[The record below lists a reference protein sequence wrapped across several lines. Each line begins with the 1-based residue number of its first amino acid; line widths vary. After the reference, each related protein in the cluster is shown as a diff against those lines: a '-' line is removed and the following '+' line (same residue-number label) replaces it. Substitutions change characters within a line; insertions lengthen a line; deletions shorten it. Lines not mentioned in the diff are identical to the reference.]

1 MALEIK
7 QTQRMSQTL
16 VITPQLR
23 QAIKILQV
31 SRAELEQL
39 VEEELEENPVL
50 EEAVVEDRETLNG
63 DDDEPPRTE
72 ERLDVS
78 SESETDQEF
87 PEAPLQRETTNELEP
102 ENGISAVD
110 WEDYFR
116 NHQNDRHDSAAPRGD
131 FDDEKRPSFEN
142 TLVRAQSLTDHLLWQ
157 LQMNNLDDEE
167 QAVTA
172 MLIGN
177 MDDDGYIQLAVE
189 EIAFQSGKDFEI
201 VEGALKRIQEL
212 DPPGVGARDLR
223 ECLRLQLR
231 TRGEEGGLADR
242 IIADHLT
249 MLEGKRF
256 DKIAKD
262 LGATVEEVAAAAAAI
277 GTLEPKPGRN
287 FGEGDV
293 RYITPDVFVTK
304 VGDEYVVTL
313 NEDGLPR
320 LRVSSYYRQVL
331 EGQGGSEARKY
342 VQEKMKSA
350 LWLIKSIQ
358 QRQNTLFKVTTSIVK
373 FQRAFLDRGIA
384 HLRPLVLK
392 DVALDIEMHE
402 STVSRAT
409 ANKYVHTAQGI
420 FELKF
425 FFTSSISTGS
435 GEDVSS
441 ESVKDRIKAIVT
453 AEDSRHPLSDQHIAE
468 ILDKEGVKVARRTVA
483 KYREIMNILPSSKR
497 RQVF

>member
-7 QTQRMSQTL
+7 QQQRMSQQL

-50 EEAVVEDRETLNG
+50 EEAITDEREAASAEE
-63 DDDEPPRTE
+63 EPPRTE
-72 ERLDVS
+72 ERLEVS
-78 SESETDQEF
+78 NEPDQEW
-87 PEAPLQRETTNELEP
+87 PETSQRETTTEVEP
-102 ENGISAVD
+102 DNGLNGVD

-116 NHQNDRHDSAAPRGD
+116 NHQNDRHDVAAPRND
-131 FDDEKRPSFEN
+131 YDDEKRPSVEN
-142 TLVRAQSLTDHLLWQ
+142 TLVRGQSLTDHLLWQ
-157 LQMNNLDDEE
+157 LQMNDLDEE
-167 QAVTA
+167 EQSVTA

-177 MDDDGYIQLAVE
+177 MDDDGYVQLAVE
-189 EIAFQSGKDFEI
+189 EIAFQSGKDFEV
-201 VEGALKRIQEL
+201 VESALKRIQEL
-212 DPPGVGARDLR
+212 DPAGVGARDLR

-231 TRGEEGGLADR
+231 ARGDEDSLADLIVR
-242 IIADHLT
+242 DHLSL
-249 MLEGKRF
+249 LEGKRF

-262 LGATVEEVAAAAAAI
+262 LAVAVEEVAAAAAVI
-277 GTLEPKPGRN
+277 GSLEPKPGRN
-287 FGEGDV
+287 YGDGDV
-293 RYITPDVFVTK
+293 RYITPDVFVHK

-313 NEDGLPR
+313 NDDGLPR
-320 LRVSSYYRQVL
+320 LRVSSYYRTVL
-331 EGQGGSEARKY
+331 EGAGGNEAKRY
-342 VQEKMKSA
+342 VQDKMKSA

-358 QRQNTLFKVTTSIVK
+358 QRQRTLFMVTSSIVK
-373 FQRAFLDRGIA
+373 FQRDFLDQGIA

-392 DVALDIEMHE
+392 DVALDIGMHE

-409 ANKYVHTAQGI
+409 ANKYVHTPQGI

-441 ESVKDRIKAIVT
+441 ESVKDRIRAIVSG
-453 AEDSRHPLSDQHIAE
+453 EDARHPLSDQHIAE

>member
-7 QTQRMSQTL
+7 QQQRLGQSL

-50 EEAVVEDRETLNG
+50 EESVSEDGEPPSPE
-63 DDDEPPRTE
+63 DEAPRTE
-72 ERLDVS
+72 EKLEVS
-78 SESETDQEF
+78 DEPD
-87 PEAPLQRETTNELEP
+87 PEWPDGAQRETTAEVEP
-102 ENGISAVD
+102 DAGHTAVD

-116 NHQNDRHDSAAPRGD
+116 NHENDRHDVGAPRGD
-131 FDDEKRPSFEN
+131 FDDEKRPSIEN
-142 TLVRAQSLTDHLLWQ
+142 TLVRTQSLTDHLLWQ
-157 LQMNNLDDEE
+157 LQMNALGTEE
-167 QAVTA
+167 QSVTA

-177 MDDDGYIQLAVE
+177 MDDDGYIQLAIE
-189 EIAFQSGKDFEI
+189 EIAFQSGKDFEV
-201 VEGALKRIQEL
+201 VERALTRIQEL

-231 TRGEEGGLADR
+231 GRGAAGSVPDLIVR
-242 IIADHLT
+242 DHLPL
-249 MLEGKRF
+249 LEGKRF
-256 DKIAKD
+256 DRIAKE
-262 LGATVEEVAAAAAAI
+262 LGVGIDEIVSAAAVIA
-277 GTLEPKPGRN
+277 TLEPKPGRN
-287 FGEGDV
+287 FGDGDV
-293 RYITPDVFVTK
+293 RYITPDVFVYK
-304 VGDEYVVTL
+304 MDDEYVVTL
-313 NEDGLPR
+313 NEDGMPR

-331 EGQGGSEARKY
+331 EGQSGSDAKRY
-342 VQEKMKSA
+342 VQDKMKSA

-358 QRQNTLFKVTTSIVK
+358 QRQKTLFMVTSSIVK
-373 FQRAFLDRGIA
+373 FQRDFLDQGIA

-392 DVALDIEMHE
+392 DVALDIGMHE

-409 ANKYVHTAQGI
+409 ANKYVHTPQGI
-420 FELKF
+420 CELKF

-441 ESVKDRIKAIVT
+441 ESVKDRIKAIV
-453 AEDSRHPLSDQHIAE
+453 AVEDLKHPLSDQHIAG

>member
-7 QTQRMSQTL
+7 QQQRMSQTL

-50 EEAVVEDRETLNG
+50 EEAVTEDREPTPEE
-63 DDDEPPRTE
+63 EPPRTE
-72 ERLDVS
+72 ERLEVS
-78 SESETDQEF
+78 DEPDQEW
-87 PEAPLQRETTNELEP
+87 PEVPQRETTTEVAD
-102 ENGISAVD
+102 NGLNNVD

-116 NHQNDRHDSAAPRGD
+116 NHENDRHDIAAPRSD
-131 FDDEKRPSFEN
+131 FDDEKRPSVEN
-142 TLVRAQSLTDHLLWQ
+142 TLVRGQSLTDHLLWQ
-157 LQMNNLDDEE
+157 LQMNELDEEE

-189 EIAFQSGKDFEI
+189 EIAFQSGKDFEV
-201 VEGALKRIQEL
+201 VECALRRIQEL

-231 TRGEEGGLADR
+231 ARGEEDSLADR
-242 IIADHLT
+242 IVRDHLPL
-249 MLEGKRF
+249 LEGKRF
-256 DKIAKD
+256 DKIAKE
-262 LGATVEEVAAAAAAI
+262 LGVTVEDVANAATAI

-287 FGEGDV
+287 YGDGDV
-293 RYITPDVFVTK
+293 RYITPDVFVHK

-313 NEDGLPR
+313 NDDGLPR

-331 EGQGGSEARKY
+331 DGAGGSEAKRY
-342 VQEKMKSA
+342 VQDKMKSA

-358 QRQNTLFKVTTSIVK
+358 QRQRTLFMVTSSIVK
-373 FQRAFLDRGIA
+373 FQRAFLDQGIA

-392 DVALDIEMHE
+392 DVALDIGMHE

-409 ANKYVHTAQGI
+409 ANKYVHTPQGI

-435 GEDVSS
+435 GDDVSS

-453 AEDSRHPLSDQHIAE
+453 AEDPKHPLSDQHIAE